1 MMAIIKDYFLMV
13 FIRMIIGYMFFLF
26 FLCVIFVGYIFIAD
40 WVSAVNFITGLTD
53 NDFAKIVVWLP
64 FVLSWFNSS
73 ETNDNR
79 TSYKFDSHNNH
90 YNFTSSNSSIEETYY
105 NPSTGLPM
113 MGGIGGVDVSGKAYG
128 QL

>member
-1 MMAIIKDYFLMV
+1 MIMAIKNYFLMV
-13 FIRMIIGYMFFLF
+13 LIKMIIGYMFFLF

-40 WVSAVNFITGLTD
+40 WSSAVNFITGLTD
-53 NDFAKIVVWLP
+53 NDFAKIVVWMP

-73 ETNDNR
+73 ETNNNR
-79 TSYKFDSHNNH
+79 TSYKFDSHESH
-90 YNFTSSNSSIEETYY
+90 HNFASSKFSLEETQC

-113 MGGIGGVDVSGKAYG
+113 IGGIGGIDVSGKTYG